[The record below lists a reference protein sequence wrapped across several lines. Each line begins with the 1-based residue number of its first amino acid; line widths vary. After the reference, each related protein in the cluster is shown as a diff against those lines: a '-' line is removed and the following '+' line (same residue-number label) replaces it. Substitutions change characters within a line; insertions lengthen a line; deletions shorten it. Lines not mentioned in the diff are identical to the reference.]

1 MNPFIPTAVQD
12 LLSKPISYYQE
23 NQSEGTQGKAPLTNV
38 ALILDCSGSMSHG
51 KDVTIEGFNTQVEV
65 IRAGAKEA
73 GATKYTDVQ
82 FSSNVNIR
90 SIAGDLDHLVPLTDE
105 TYQPGGNTALLDAIG
120 STIAALLQTEDI
132 NSPDTATLVT
142 TFTDGQENASRIY
155 DAKTIKALV
164 QRLEATG
171 RWTFALLGPQTTVTS
186 LADML
191 AVKAKNV
198 SGFDETSV
206 TDKRMAFRK
215 MAMANEQVMYSRKE
229 GIKQFD
235 ALYDEDKSKSSA

>member
-1 MNPFIPTAVQD
+1 MNPFIPNAVHD

-23 NQSEGTQGKAPLTNV
+23 NQSEPSQGKAPLTNV

-51 KDVTIEGFNTQVEV
+51 KDVTIQGFNAQVDV

-82 FSSNVNIR
+82 FGSKVNIR
-90 SIAGDLDHLVPLTDE
+90 SIACDLDHLVPLTDE

-120 STIAALLQTEDI
+120 STIAALLQTPDI
-132 NSPDTATLVT
+132 NSPDTATLVI
-142 TFTDGQENASRIY
+142 TFTDGQENVSRIY
-155 DAKTIKALV
+155 DAQIIKAMV

-171 RWTFALLGPQTTVTS
+171 RWTFALLGPQTTVAG
-186 LADML
+186 LADKL

-198 SGFDETSV
+198 SGYDETSIS
-206 TDKRMAFRK
+206 DKRMAFRK

-235 ALYDEDKSKSSA
+235 ALYDTDDYKPST

>member
-1 MNPFIPTAVQD
+1 MNPFIPTAVQE

-23 NQSEGTQGKAPLTNV
+23 NQSEAPQGKAPLTNV

-51 KDVTIEGFNTQVEV
+51 KDVTIEGFNAQVDV
-65 IRAGAKEA
+65 IRSGAKEA
-73 GATKYTDVQ
+73 GATTYTDVQ
-82 FSSNVNIR
+82 FSSDVNIR
-90 SIAGDLDHLVPLTDE
+90 SVAGDLDHLVPLTDV

-120 STIAALLQTEDI
+120 STIAALLQTADI

-155 DAKTIKALV
+155 DAQTIKAMV

-171 RWTFALLGPQTTVTS
+171 RWTFALLGPQTTVAG

-191 AVKAKNV
+191 AVKAQNV
-198 SGFDETSV
+198 SGYDETSI
-206 TDKRMAFRK
+206 TDKRSAFRK

-235 ALYDEDKSKSSA
+235 KLYGDDDSKTKA